1 MWVWGGIGGY
11 KVGPYQWKKQ
21 GPITPLIGEKQ
32 LHSPIDNAIYMA
44 ANHHIGAHFVGGL
57 VGLLCCKAEAGYSAW
72 RRSCSM
78 DAYRVPRD
86 LKGCWQWCDLKSMRP
101 EGVAT
106 VFFPEANEFF
116 FLYWWIII
124 VRFAFGL
131 KSRNKKQQ
139 FPPCRYSV

>member
-21 GPITPLIGEKQ
+21 GPITPLIGKKQ

-86 LKGCWQWCDLKSMRP
+86 LKGCWQWCDLKSMLWWCCYCFFSGSKR
-101 EGVAT
+101 
-106 VFFPEANEFF
+106 VFFFILMNHYSKICFWVE
-116 FLYWWIII
+116 
-124 VRFAFGL
+124 
-131 KSRNKKQQ
+131 SRNKKQQ